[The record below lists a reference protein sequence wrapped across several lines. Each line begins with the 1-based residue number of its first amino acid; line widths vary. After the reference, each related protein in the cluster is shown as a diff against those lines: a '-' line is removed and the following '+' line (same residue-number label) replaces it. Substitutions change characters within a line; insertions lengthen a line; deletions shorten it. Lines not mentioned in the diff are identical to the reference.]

1 MSIDKVEY
9 SELATET
16 APYLT
21 SYIGKGASIDSIV
34 RNLDLDPVLRV
45 ENLQE
50 LLEYYF
56 VLTGQSLESEV
67 TTRSDADVSLDDTG
81 GITTRG
87 VPTGV
92 LDFVSLLPNRL
103 RSYERA
109 TRQRTALF
117 EGEVR
122 GQIDWSRTIK
132 ERSRTGSSKEQQY
145 ACRVRE
151 RTVHTKKNRVLV
163 TLLYQIK
170 EIVERFKAK
179 HDPSS
184 DLEWFSIWTSS
195 GDSGDVLSQ
204 QLNNVNLRDLNIED
218 ITVDARTLQDVKNS
232 REPLYREAAT
242 LLANFRRLT
251 GGGMHDQEAKQLL
264 LAEPFAPGKDDD
276 SYLFELYWIFKILE
290 ELGATNIKHI
300 TSESDLIA
308 LWEAGGSEY
317 RMYNDWNGRDNNG
330 RDDEH
335 FLEITITDEE
345 VDLMQWQGEPYEE
358 FAHRR
363 HAIHKLQRRVGRSA
377 FNFRYGHPKTPDII
391 ILKLD
396 HDTTPSTLERLF
408 IGEVK
413 YSINNTTI
421 KEGLVQLLEYA
432 IHVKIGEDLQLPR
445 NNDSPYVVNRD
456 APLDSPVLDLGYFV
470 GHTDR
475 VSGAA
480 PDDLYVFGYGDTTG
494 RPFSRY

>member
-1 MSIDKVEY
+1 MSDDKVGY
-9 SELATET
+9 PELATET

-34 RNLDLDPVLRV
+34 RKLDLDPVLHV

-56 VLTGQSLESEV
+56 VLTGRPLASEV
-67 TTRSDADVSLDDTG
+67 TTRSEADVSPDDTG

-87 VPTGV
+87 GPTGV
-92 LDFVSLLPNRL
+92 LDFVSLLPHRL
-103 RSYERA
+103 RSLERA
-109 TRQRTALF
+109 TRQQTTLF

-122 GQIDWSRTIK
+122 GQIDWSQTIK
-132 ERSRTGSSKEQQY
+132 ERSRTGSSQGQQY

-170 EIVERFKAK
+170 EIVDRFRAK

-184 DLEWFSIWTSS
+184 DLEWFSIWTGSRDI
-195 GDSGDVLSQ
+195 GDTLSQ
-204 QLNNVNLRDLNIED
+204 QLNNVNLSDLDVENIA
-218 ITVDARTLQDVKNS
+218 VDARTLQDVTKA

-242 LLANFRRLT
+242 LLANYRRLT
-251 GGGMHDQEAKQLL
+251 GGGLHDQEAKQLL
-264 LAEPFAPGKDDD
+264 LAEPFAPTEDDD
-276 SYLFELYWIFKILE
+276 SYLFELYWIFEILE

-308 LWEAGGSEY
+308 LWEDDYSEY

-335 FLEITITDEE
+335 FLEIRITDEE
-345 VDLMQWQGEPYEE
+345 VDLMEWQGEAYEE

-363 HAIHKLQRRVGRSA
+363 HAIHKLQRRIGRSA
-377 FNFRYGHPKTPDII
+377 FNFRYGNLKTPDIV

-396 HDTTPSTLERLF
+396 HDTTPPTLERLF

-413 YSINNTTI
+413 YSVNNTTI
-421 KEGLVQLLEYA
+421 KEGIVQLLEYA
-432 IHVKIGEDLQLPR
+432 VHVKVGEDLQLPGDT
-445 NNDSPYVVNRD
+445 DSPYVADRD

-470 GHTDR
+470 GHADS

-480 PDDLYVFGYGDTTG
+480 PDNLYVYGYGDTPD
-494 RPFSRY
+494 RPFFRY